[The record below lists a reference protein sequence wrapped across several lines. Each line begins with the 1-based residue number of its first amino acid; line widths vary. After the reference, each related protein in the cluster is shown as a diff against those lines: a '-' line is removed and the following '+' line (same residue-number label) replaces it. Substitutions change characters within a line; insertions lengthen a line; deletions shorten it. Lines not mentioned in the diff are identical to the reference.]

1 MRDYPGPNLYLTA
14 YHAATVDRLRLMIR
28 RAFVWPDECDDIFM
42 AARALGVHPA
52 DFLIDHPLADLYWTL
67 RHTANHTANGDCV
80 IDLSDEHCRLLN
92 EAINRLED
100 GTSDGRAY

>member
-1 MRDYPGPNLYLTA
+1 MWDYTGSNVYLAA
-14 YHAATVDRLRLMIR
+14 YQAATADRLRLMIR
-28 RAFVWPDECDDIFM
+28 RAFVWPDECDDILL
-42 AARALGVHPA
+42 AARTLGVHPA
-52 DFLIDHPLADLYWTL
+52 DPLVDHPLSDLYWML
-67 RHTANHTANGDCV
+67 RHSANGDCV